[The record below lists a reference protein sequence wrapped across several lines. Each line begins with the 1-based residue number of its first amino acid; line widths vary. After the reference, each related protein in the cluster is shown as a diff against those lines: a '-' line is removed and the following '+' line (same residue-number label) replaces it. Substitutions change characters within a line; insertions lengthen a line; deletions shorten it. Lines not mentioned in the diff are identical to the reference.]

1 MKEFARMKDAEW
13 LLNEDRVNDA
23 WFMWIVVNYFHEKGE
38 LEQSHLDIKYD
49 EKSKHLNTEELSEL
63 VWKDICC
70 SRKKWVRHKCKTK
83 GCAEGYVTVD
93 GNEYLK
99 HAKCALPKEKVRLRR
114 DLPEVFRCCTNSPI
128 CGGKS
133 EAPSKFCRVHA
144 MHESEEVCDQVDM
157 PIEFNSA
164 AERDS
169 CVVEEN
175 DESDEG
181 CMKKENISLFLET
194 TAGMLAP
201 IRPQWY
207 CGKYDRDVYL

>member
-1 MKEFARMKDAEW
+1 
-13 LLNEDRVNDA
+13 
-23 WFMWIVVNYFHEKGE
+23 
-38 LEQSHLDIKYD
+38 
-49 EKSKHLNTEELSEL
+49 
-63 VWKDICC
+63 
-70 SRKKWVRHKCKTK
+70 
-83 GCAEGYVTVD
+83 
-93 GNEYLK
+93 
-99 HAKCALPKEKVRLRR
+99 
-114 DLPEVFRCCTNSPI
+114 
-128 CGGKS
+128 
-133 EAPSKFCRVHA
+133 

-164 AERDS
+164 AERDL